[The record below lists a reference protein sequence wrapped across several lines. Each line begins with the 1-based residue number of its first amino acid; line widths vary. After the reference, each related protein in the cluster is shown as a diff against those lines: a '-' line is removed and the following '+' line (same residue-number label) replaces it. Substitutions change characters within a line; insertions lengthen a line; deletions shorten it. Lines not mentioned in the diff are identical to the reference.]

1 MSGNVFEW
9 CWDLYDNDS
18 TVGDASYTVDS
29 AVVDPTGGLSTAS
42 YRLLRL
48 SPLPLV
54 VIRIYLL
61 KEGDSNFPLEKC
73 DVWRDFPLEKC
84 KIGYATEFNWAVLEP
99 VGFGLSFIETIAI
112 ILAVIEVSVADSF
125 YRWAI

>member
-73 DVWRDFPLEKC
+73 